1 MNFDLFLRVFLKEQ
15 FVWGYC
21 GFIFVLLLIFS
32 GMLIYRAVPLY
43 RRLQRAKQEL
53 ENLKGEKGFANSF
66 ETYNRLAEDAFGL
79 AWKEFVE
86 TLVLPEPDSS
96 GPIRNTGEVSRY
108 LNDATIIFPKVP
120 FGFYHSV
127 PNLLTGLGILGTF
140 LGLAAGVGSASS
152 GLSSGTPSEIT
163 ASLQE
168 LLAGASL
175 AFMTS
180 IAGILCSILFVPVER
195 VTSRRLHMA
204 VDEWVGVIES
214 RVERVTPAG
223 VALLQL
229 NEARRAT
236 TQLERFNTELI
247 FSLEQALEEKI
258 AGRLSPQLE
267 RLVETVE
274 GLRQDRSTDAAQM
287 IEQALGRFADA
298 MQERT
303 GSQFDEMASIVAEL
317 NRTLKKSAES
327 LTQSQQDVRAALDS
341 AMTTVRKSMDA
352 GAASMTETLQ
362 QSLGD
367 VTRVVADASGSLA
380 EQLSASSTAAA
391 AEIRETM
398 GSVTRDMAD
407 TGVAA
412 VSRISGSVG
421 SLEAAA
427 QNLEQSTL
435 QSERT
440 LAEMTKFVDQISTL
454 RGTIEAAQRQITEA
468 AEPVSRAAVDIRA
481 ASDKTADVLART
493 SDMVDRVDSLV
504 NTLEQHQQ
512 SVAEVWSQYQNRFEG
527 IDQSLA
533 RVFQQID
540 AGLSGYCDQVKQF
553 ANELDKTTSGTV
565 QQLASATSE
574 LSGTIEDLIEHL
586 WLTEQRGKSSR

>member
-1 MNFDLFLRVFLKEQ
+1 MNADFFLTYQ
-15 FVWGYC
+15 FVWSYC
-21 GFIFVLLLIFS
+21 GIIVALLFGIS
-32 GMLIYRAVPLY
+32 GKLVYEAIPLY
-43 RRLQRAKQEL
+43 RSLREVNAELMSLQ
-53 ENLKGEKGFANSF
+53 GERGFVRSF
-66 ETYNRLAEDAFGL
+66 EKYNRHAEDVFGL

-86 TLVLPEPDSS
+86 TLVLPEPDS
-96 GPIRNTGEVSRY
+96 GEPIRNTGEVSRY

-163 ASLQE
+163 PSLQK

-195 VTSRRLHMA
+195 MTSRRLHMA
-204 VDEWVGVIES
+204 VGEWVGTIES

-229 NEARRAT
+229 REARRAA

-247 FSLEQALEEKI
+247 FSIEQALEEKI

-287 IEQALGRFADA
+287 IEQVLGRFADA
-298 MQERT
+298 MRERT
-303 GSQFDEMASIVAEL
+303 GSQFDEMASIVTDL
-317 NRTLKKSAES
+317 NRTLKNAAES
-327 LTQSQQDVRAALDS
+327 MAQSQEDVRAALDS
-341 AMTTVRKSMDA
+341 AMTTVRESMDA

-367 VTRVVADASGSLA
+367 VTRVLAEASGSLA
-380 EQLSASSTAAA
+380 EQLTASSTAVAT
-391 AEIRETM
+391 ELRDTM
-398 GSVTRDMAD
+398 GSVTREMAD
-407 TGVAA
+407 TSVDAVA
-412 VSRISGSVG
+412 RISGSLSG
-421 SLEAAA
+421 LKTAAESL
-427 QNLEQSTL
+427 NRSTR
-435 QSERT
+435 QSERM
-440 LAEMTKFVDQISTL
+440 LAEMTNFVDQINTL
-454 RGTIEAAQRQITEA
+454 RGTIEAAQQQITEVSG
-468 AEPVSRAAVDIRA
+468 PVGRAAGDIRA
-481 ASDKTADVLART
+481 ASEKTADILERT
-493 SDMVDRVDSLV
+493 SDMVDRVDKLV
-504 NTLEQHQQ
+504 STLKQHQQ
-512 SVAEVWSQYQNRFEG
+512 SVTEAWGRYQNRFEG
-527 IDQSLA
+527 IDRSLA

-540 AGLSGYCDQVKQF
+540 DGLSGYCDQVKQF
-553 ANELDKTTSGTV
+553 ANELDKTTSQTV
-565 QQLASATSE
+565 QQLASATAE

-586 WLTEQRGKSSR
+586 WLTEQRGKTRR